1 LAALGRSGESSDSMH
16 CKRSNTST
24 NKKAM
29 IEQWVDQVEMDE
41 NQVPPLTSVS
51 NKALLLA
58 FMLYLDIY

>member
-1 LAALGRSGESSDSMH
+1 
-16 CKRSNTST
+16 
-24 NKKAM
+24 M

>member
-1 LAALGRSGESSDSMH
+1 MH